1 MKFKTFK
8 MKKLFTL
15 YIVFIAIAISF
26 TSCKD
31 KLDLTSGAKESAVV
45 VGVLDKS
52 ESAHFIKVTRTFIGD
67 GVTSAVDIAQIPDSS
82 YFDNVE
88 IKVEETF
95 VNGATGRTWI
105 LHDTII
111 QNKSEG
117 VFYGPQ
123 QKVYVFYTPE
133 NQPLKDD
140 GVYKLTVN
148 IDNGRIVVQG
158 KTTIVSGI
166 TLGSWAND
174 NGSINLTGSSDNLGV
189 YSSENINVTNVGNS
203 YKINGQVRF
212 DYREFTT
219 GLVDSTDHSINFN
232 LGEKNVTPGANNNNT
247 FTFVGE
253 TFYKTLKERIP
264 VSSSIER
271 RNQIGF
277 NFVITGASRE
287 LTNYIEVNKPSGS
300 LAQNK
305 PTYTNLTI
313 NKGHTVIGIFASRY
327 SVTKYKVAVGTY
339 TNEQALNQKSRKE
352 LCIGPITGPLGF
364 CSRHVSDK
372 FVPGTGN
379 QSINNWYCG
388 N

>member
-95 VNGATGRTWI
+95 VNGSTGRTWT

-123 QKVYVFYTPE
+123 QKVYVFYTSE

-148 IDNGRIVVQG
+148 IDNGRILVTG

-166 TLGSWAND
+166 TLGAWANN
-174 NGSINLTGSSDNLGV
+174 NGTIRLTGTGANLGV
-189 YSSENINVTNVGNS
+189 YATENINVTNVGTA
-203 YKINGQVRF
+203 YKLNAKVRF
-212 DYREFTT
+212 DYREFTP
-219 GLVDSTDHSINFN
+219 GLIDSTDHSILFN
-232 LGEKNVTPGANNNNT
+232 LGEAQVTPGSNSSHS
-247 FTFVGE
+247 FSFVGE
-253 TFYKTLKERIP
+253 TFYQTLKEKIP
-264 VSSSIER
+264 VSTMVER
-271 RNQIGF
+271 RNHLGF
-277 NFVITGASRE
+277 NITITGASRE
-287 LTNYIEVNKPSGS
+287 LTNYIEVNKPASS
-300 LAQNK
+300 LSQNK

-313 NKGHTVIGIFASRY
+313 TKGHSVIGIFGSRL
-327 SVTKYKVAVGTY
+327 SVTKYKVSSGTY
-339 TNEQALNQKSRKE
+339 LFEQALDKKSRKE
-352 LCIGPITGPLGF
+352 LCIGPLTGPLGF
-364 CSRHVSDK
+364 CSTHPNDNAPVQE
-372 FVPGTGN
+372 T
-379 QSINNWYCG
+379 WYCH
-388 N
+388 